1 MKIYKNFLPKKDFK
15 RIKEHIMGV
24 NMPWY
29 WSNGVLHPF
38 KQEPISNF
46 QFVYVFI
53 LNSKQNCHPDMIYLL
68 NPIISKLEFKQMRKI
83 KANIV
88 TRTSKIIEHG
98 MHSDKKVGKTG
109 IFYLNTCNG
118 YTKFE
123 DGTKIISEE
132 NKYIEFKSKLKHT
145 GSSCTDERRRVV
157 INFNYV

>member
-98 MHSDKKVGKTG
+98 MHSDKKVGK
-109 IFYLNTCNG
+109 
-118 YTKFE
+118 
-123 DGTKIISEE
+123 S
-132 NKYIEFKSKLKHT
+132 NKEI
-145 GSSCTDERRRVV
+145 
-157 INFNYV
+157 

>member
-53 LNSKQNCHPDMIYLL
+53 IYSRQNCHPDMIYLL

-83 KANIV
+83 KANVV
-88 TRTSKIIEHG
+88 TRTSKIMEHG

-109 IFYLNTCNG
+109 IFYFNTCNG

-132 NKYIEFKSKLKHT
+132 NKYIEFISKLKHT